1 MYARSAFQYLNEQAA
16 EDAFAIAWHFVS
28 ASYDVDD
35 EFAAQTLIA
44 TEIMRLL
51 DRGERHRIR
60 LANLAIAA
68 YEKSFKPELELT
80 AISID

>member
-1 MYARSAFQYLNEQAA
+1 MYARSAFQYLTEQTA

-28 ASYDVDD
+28 SSYDVDD
-35 EFAAQTLIA
+35 EAVAQAFIA

-51 DRGERHRIR
+51 DRGERHKIR

-68 YEKSFKPELELT
+68 YEKSVRPELELT
-80 AISID
+80 AVSSE

>member
-16 EDAFAIAWHFVS
+16 EDAFAIAWNFVS
-28 ASYDVDD
+28 ASHDVDD
-35 EFAAQTLIA
+35 EFAVQAFIA

-51 DRGERHRIR
+51 DRGERNRIR

-68 YEKSFKPELELT
+68 YEKSINLERELAEI
-80 AISID
+80 AVH